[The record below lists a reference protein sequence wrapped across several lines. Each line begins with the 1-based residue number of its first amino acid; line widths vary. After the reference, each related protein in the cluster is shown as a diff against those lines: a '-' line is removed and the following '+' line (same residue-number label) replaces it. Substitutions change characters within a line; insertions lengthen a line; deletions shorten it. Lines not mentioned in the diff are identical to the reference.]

1 MSSSILKLDDLAMS
15 QSNKDV
21 TINGQRDGLEQG
33 RGKAAVSIAG
43 TGTFTLTAAQSRW
56 GVLELTGVLTGNRTV
71 EVPTG
76 FDHSLVVVNNT
87 TGAFTVDFKWNGGT
101 ALRIPRGC
109 AVPIRK
115 NGGAAAYDERNMA
128 RLPEFIVE
136 RITSTQSVTIAT
148 DTVVQWNSEVSDPSE
163 SFNSSSTWD
172 FTAPAPGLYEFHA
185 QVEIEITATGAGDP
199 TCSIALRKNG
209 TVVRRGDR
217 QAMRVTTAPIRSV
230 GVSAMLVLAQGDT
243 VDVMVR
249 EESSGATVR
258 INHGSDKTYFQGRAI
273 RLT

>member
-115 NGGAAAYDERNMA
+115 NGGAAAYDHRDMV
-128 RLPEFIVE
+128 RLPEVIAY
-136 RITSTQSVTIAT
+136 RDTSTQSVTNAT
-148 DTVVQWNSEVSDPSE
+148 DTVVVFNAEALDNSE
-163 SFNSSSTWD
+163 SFNTSTGV
-172 FTAPAPGLYEFHA
+172 FTAPAAGLYKVDA
-185 QVEIEITATGAGDP
+185 AVEIDVSGILAGSLDFH
-199 TCSIALRKNG
+199 CAIRVNS
-209 TVVRRGDR
+209 TVVRRGN
-217 QAMRVTTAPIRSV
+217 QAGGSTASGNTRR
-230 GVSAMLVLAQGDT
+230 GVVSGLLVLAQGDT
-243 VDVMVR
+243 VDIIAR
-249 EESSGATVR
+249 EELTGGTVVVDFG
-258 INHGSDKTYFQGRAI
+258 IEKTYFQLHTI
-273 RLT
+273 RLA